1 MIRAILFPLTLLAAL
16 SLGEFSTAAP
26 VRIAYSSISGAMLP
40 LWVAKDKKLV
50 DKHGDREILN
60 EVYRIYGERH
70 LPKTINVDLEGVKG
84 LLKGLG
90 SAAAANFAD
99 ATLMQELERE
109 AETSQQKTR
118 NRPFT
123 PRQNKPV
130 SASSRL
136 RAGLTRALFRA
147 AREQTQ
153 RHGILHRRNTSDI
166 GPHGL

>member
-90 SAAAANFAD
+90 SDAAANFVD

-109 AETSQQKTR
+109 AETSQQK
-118 NRPFT
+118 NR
-123 PRQNKPV
+123 
-130 SASSRL
+130 
-136 RAGLTRALFRA
+136 
-147 AREQTQ
+147 
-153 RHGILHRRNTSDI
+153 
-166 GPHGL
+166 